1 MANFFGNYLS
11 KLALLATSML
21 WAGCSDV
28 DKKADKSSEQ
38 EHTKIELS
46 VDSKK
51 ETHEI
56 YYDPDL
62 LLTTQFDT
70 NGVLIKVFKDYSIES
85 ALGYN
90 DDLEKIA
97 QILRKETK
105 PIYEIFD
112 SFYKKE
118 TCYELYVIYLTLNVS
133 IGTNGV
139 VENVR
144 LSSFLYADQ
153 DFIKR
158 ITEYVKQIQFQ
169 GVGKNDVTL
178 SIKFCEPMKD
188 EDFFKIISHEV
199 RRSFVIHDFREVPLK
214 KTIKRKTN
222 GAVSAPTGDELK
234 LAVGV
239 GHDKDSVLKV
249 IRQRTPGLRHI
260 YNKHLRKN
268 RAKASLKNNQD
279 NVNPNF
285 NGMIV
290 FKLNIN
296 ADGSVQKVEIQSSN
310 TGNKDFDD
318 EVKRALSRWKFLK
331 MNSNVTVTFPLTFF
345 EKAIPF
351 RKPYYPEIRI

>member
-1 MANFFGNYLS
+1 MAASFRNYLV
-11 KLALLATSML
+11 KFALMAAIAL
-21 WAGCSDV
+21 WAGCSEA
-28 DKKADKSSEQ
+28 DKNADKSSEQ

-118 TCYELYVIYLTLNVS
+118 TCHELYEVS
-133 IGTNGV
+133 LSLKVSLGTNGV
-139 VENVR
+139 VDKVKK
-144 LSSFLYADQ
+144 SSSLYADQ
-153 DFIKR
+153 NFIKR

-178 SIKFCEPMKD
+178 SISFCEPMKD
-188 EDFFKIISHEV
+188 EDFFKHEEGPFIV
-199 RRSFVIHDFREVPLK
+199 QDFREVPLK
-214 KTIKRKTN
+214 GSIIRKPN
-222 GAVSAPTGDELK
+222 GAVSAPTSDEMK
-234 LAVGV
+234 SAG
-239 GHDKDSVLKV
+239 GNEHDKDSILKV

-268 RAKASLKNNQD
+268 RAKACLKNSQD
-279 NVNPNF
+279 NFNLDF
-285 NGMIV
+285 NGMVV

-296 ADGSVQKVEIQSSN
+296 ADGSVQKIEIQSSN

-318 EVKRALSRWKFLK
+318 EVKRALSRWKFPK
-331 MNSNVTVTFPLTFF
+331 MNSNETVTFPVTFF

-351 RKPYYPEIRI
+351 RIPYYPEILI

>member
-1 MANFFGNYLS
+1 MANFFGKYLGMFV
-11 KLALLATSML
+11 LLAAAML

-70 NGVLIKVFKDYSIES
+70 NGVSIKVFKDYSIES
-85 ALGYN
+85 TLVYN
-90 DDLEKIA
+90 DDVEKIA

-118 TCYELYVIYLTLNVS
+118 TCHELYAVSVSLKVS

-139 VENVR
+139 VENIR
-144 LSSFLYADQ
+144 LSSSLYADPN
-153 DFIKR
+153 FTMK
-158 ITEYVKQIQFQ
+158 ITEYVKQIRFQ
-169 GVGKNDVTL
+169 EVGKNNVSL
-178 SIKFCEPMKD
+178 SISFCKSIMD
-188 EDFFKIISHEV
+188 ETLKIFLHGEGPFIV
-199 RRSFVIHDFREVPLK
+199 QDFREVPLK
-214 KTIKRKTN
+214 RSIIRKPN
-222 GAVSAPTGDELK
+222 GAVSAPTSDEMKSTGGDE
-234 LAVGV
+234 
-239 GHDKDSVLKV
+239 HDKDSILKV

-260 YNKHLRKN
+260 YNKHLKKN
-268 RAKASLKNNQD
+268 RAKAYLKNNHD
-279 NVNPNF
+279 DIKPDF

-290 FKLNIN
+290 FKLNVN
-296 ADGSVQKVEIQSSN
+296 ADGSVQKAEIQSSN

-318 EVKRALSRWKFLK
+318 EVKRALSRWKFPK

-351 RKPYYPEIRI
+351 RKPYYPEIRM

>member
-1 MANFFGNYLS
+1 MAKFFRSYLG
-11 KLALLATSML
+11 KFALLATSVL
-21 WAGCSDV
+21 WAGCSDI
-28 DKKADKSSEQ
+28 DKIADKTSKQ

-70 NGVLIKVFKDYSIES
+70 NGVLIKVFKAYSIES
-85 ALGYN
+85 AFGYN

-153 DFIKR
+153 NFIKR

-178 SIKFCEPMKD
+178 SISFCEPMKD
-188 EDFFKIISHEV
+188 EDFFKHEEGA
-199 RRSFVIHDFREVPLK
+199 FVIHDFREVPLK
-214 KTIKRKTN
+214 KSIKRKTN

-234 LAVGV
+234 LADGV

-249 IRQRTPGLRHI
+249 LRQRTPGLRHI

-268 RAKASLKNNQD
+268 RAKACLKNSQD
-279 NVNPNF
+279 NFNPVF
-285 NGMIV
+285 NGMVV

-296 ADGSVQKVEIQSSN
+296 ADGSVQKIEIQSSN

-331 MNSNVTVTFPLTFF
+331 MNSSEVVTFPLVFF
-345 EKAIPF
+345 ENTTPYK
-351 RKPYYPEIRI
+351 KPTYPEIRI

>member
-1 MANFFGNYLS
+1 MAFFFRNYLG
-11 KLALLATSML
+11 KFALMATSVL
-21 WAGCSDV
+21 WASCSDA
-28 DKKADKSSEQ
+28 DKNADKSPEQ
-38 EHTKIELS
+38 ENSEFEFP
-46 VDSKK
+46 VDSKYLSLK
-51 ETHEI
+51 IPFRPIQFE
-56 YYDPDL
+56 DSL
-62 LLTTQFDT
+62 FDT
-70 NGVLIKVFKDYSIES
+70 NGVSIKVFKDYSIES
-85 ALGYN
+85 TLVYN
-90 DDLEKIA
+90 DDVEKIA

-105 PIYEIFD
+105 SIYEIFD

-153 DFIKR
+153 NFIKR

-178 SIKFCEPMKD
+178 SISFCEPMKD
-188 EDFFKIISHEV
+188 EDFFKHEEG
-199 RRSFVIHDFREVPLK
+199 SFVIHDFREVPLK
-214 KTIKRKTN
+214 KSIKRKTN

-234 LAVGV
+234 LADGV

-268 RAKASLKNNQD
+268 RAKACLKNSQD
-279 NVNPNF
+279 NFNPDF
-285 NGMIV
+285 NGMVV

-296 ADGSVQKVEIQSSN
+296 ADGSVQKIEIQSSN

-318 EVKRALSRWKFLK
+318 EVKRALSRWKFPK
-331 MNSNVTVTFPLTFF
+331 MNSSEVVTFPITFF
-345 EKAIPF
+345 EKSTPF
-351 RKPYYPEIRI
+351 KLTTYPEILF